1 MEVYRGDRNCYN
13 YGSFGYMTRYCRNRG
28 IEDKIGEGRR
38 LEYREDDNNEERRI
52 IERENGQNNNLNR
65 DEDLIVLN

>member
-1 MEVYRGDRNCYN
+1 
-13 YGSFGYMTRYCRNRG
+13 MTRYCRNRE
-28 IEDKIGEGRR
+28 IDNKIGEGRR
-38 LEYREDDNNEERRI
+38 LEYRENENNEERRI

>member
-1 MEVYRGDRNCYN
+1 
-13 YGSFGYMTRYCRNRG
+13 MTRYCKNRG

-38 LEYREDDNNEERRI
+38 LEYRENENNEERRI